1 MDGIE
6 NAMIKDVYV
15 GYRRGCLTM
24 TILTVGNGWLSSF
37 GNTSLGSKFRWTEE
51 INWAAWFI
59 CSVLD
64 TVDVN
69 SVEDLIKKPIRI
81 KIKDG
86 CIVAIGHFF
95 KDVWFCPEEE
105 IKSIEI

>member
-1 MDGIE
+1 MDCIE
-6 NAMIKDVYV
+6 NAIIKNVYV

-24 TILTVGNGWLSSF
+24 SILMERDGWLSSF

-51 INWAAWFI
+51 SNWAAWFI

-64 TVDVN
+64 TVGVD
-69 SVEDLIKKPIRI
+69 SVKGLIKKPIRI
-81 KIKDG
+81 KIKDDG
-86 CIVAIGHFF
+86 IVAIGHFL
-95 KDVWFCPEEE
+95 KDVWFCPEEK